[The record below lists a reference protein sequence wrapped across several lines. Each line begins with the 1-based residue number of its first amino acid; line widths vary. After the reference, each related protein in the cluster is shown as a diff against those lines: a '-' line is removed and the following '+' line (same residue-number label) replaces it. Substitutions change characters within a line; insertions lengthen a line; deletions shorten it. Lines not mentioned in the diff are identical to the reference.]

1 MITAFV
7 LSGGRSL
14 GGDQRGRTVPR
25 RGTGRMSITDTTPAG
40 APRLRVHSLCQ
51 HHLLPFHGVAQIGY
65 LPGEFARGVLPAR
78 RSPAVTQLTRV
89 PGGPT

>member
-1 MITAFV
+1 
-7 LSGGRSL
+7 
-14 GGDQRGRTVPR
+14 
-25 RGTGRMSITDTTPAG
+25 MSITDTTPAG

-78 RSPAVTQLTRV
+78 RSPAV
-89 PGGPT
+89 